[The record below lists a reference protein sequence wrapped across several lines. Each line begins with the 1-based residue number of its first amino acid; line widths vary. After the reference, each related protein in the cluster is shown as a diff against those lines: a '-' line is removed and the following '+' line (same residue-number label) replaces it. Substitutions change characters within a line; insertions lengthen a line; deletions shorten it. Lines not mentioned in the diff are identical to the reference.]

1 MTKIGVL
8 GAGTWGS
15 ALAKLLYTNGHT
27 VSLWSAIPAEIDLMQ
42 REHRHPKLPGVEMPA
57 EILYTADMAQACRE
71 SEIVVFA
78 TPSVF
83 LRGTAAAAKPY
94 LPSDAVLVSVAK
106 GIEPHTFLTMTE
118 ILQDELGCSEDRLVA
133 LSGPTHAEEVSIGLP
148 TAIVS
153 AGTDPDAAQL
163 VQRVFSNDYL
173 RTYTNTDVR
182 GVELCGAMKNIIALA
197 AGISDG
203 IGYGDNAKAAIITRG
218 MVEIARLGAALGC
231 DRATFY
237 GLAGVGDLIVTAT
250 SRHSRNNRAGFLL
263 GKGYSAE
270 EAVRE
275 VGMVVE
281 GLNALPAAI
290 GLSERCGVELP
301 ITFAVYEVVQGLVDP
316 RTAVNRLMNR
326 TYKTEIA

>member
-1 MTKIGVL
+1 MATIGIL

-15 ALAKLLYTNGHT
+15 ALAKLLYTNGHA
-27 VSLWSAIPAEIDLMQ
+27 VSLWSAIPAELQILET
-42 REHRHPKLPGVEMPA
+42 EHRHPKLPGVKMPDG
-57 EILYTADMAQACRE
+57 IRYTASMEEACRGA
-71 SEIVVFA
+71 SLVVFA
-78 TPSVF
+78 TPSVYI
-83 LRGTAAAAKPY
+83 RSVAAAAKPY
-94 LPSDAVLVSVAK
+94 PEPDAVLISVAK
-106 GIEPHTFLTMTE
+106 GIEPETFLTMTE
-118 ILQDELGCSEDRLVA
+118 VIAEAIGCSEDRLVA

-153 AGTDPDAAQL
+153 AGTNPQAAEL
-163 VQRVFSNDYL
+163 VQRTFSNDYL
-173 RTYTNTDVR
+173 RTYTNADVR
-182 GVELCGAMKNIIALA
+182 GVELCGALKNIIALA

-250 SRHSRNNRAGFLL
+250 SRHSRNNRAGYLL
-263 GKGYSAE
+263 GAGYTAE
-270 EAVRE
+270 QAVRE

-290 GLSERCGVELP
+290 GLSKRCGVEMP
-301 ITFAVYEVVQGLVDP
+301 ITAAVDEVVRGVVDP

-326 TYKTEIA
+326 TYKTEV